1 MITYDNILPDYFY
14 SKLSNMEGKYAVDS
28 NGGNYYRFTYPPY
41 GIAIDFENIFL
52 GVGIPHQCDVMYFSK
67 RTEGM
72 KTIYKQFE
80 DPNLSLL
87 IYFINEDYTG
97 GELIYKQDTVASK
110 SNKAVYFDSGIG
122 IEFTAVTSG
131 TQYLLISYFRK
142 SPIKNLK
149 TII

>member
-1 MITYDNILPDYFY
+1 MIIYDDILPEYFY
-14 SKLSNMEGKYAVDS
+14 SKLSNIEAKYAIEKT
-28 NGGNYYRFTYPPY
+28 NGNYYRLVYPSY
-41 GIAIDFENIFL
+41 SIAIDFENIFL

-97 GELIYKQDTVASK
+97 GELIYNQDIIVRK

-122 IEFTAVTSG
+122 VNFTTVTSG

-142 SPIKNLK
+142 SPIKNSK